1 MGLPLVVGFKNLPPH
16 QPLRLSPRLPLWKAK
31 QWETRR
37 RDNVE
42 NDKNINFKTLPRARN
57 FKFWIF

>member
-16 QPLRLSPRLPLWKAK
+16 PAAPFKSQVTLVGGETK
-31 QWETRR
+31 WETRR

-42 NDKNINFKTLPRARN
+42 NDQNINFKTLP
-57 FKFWIF
+57 